1 MEHIGLISFVALFI
15 HNIIESTAIYTTSLT
30 TLGMGVIMAIG
41 VSFHNIPLGIQISTM
56 IKNKKV
62 KALLMIGL
70 SLSSIIGIIL
80 LNIFKITLNSSILC
94 ALISITL
101 GMLIYIALFEL
112 LCEVKENIKKKELQL
127 GLISGVILVALSQL
141 L

>member
-1 MEHIGLISFVALFI
+1 
-15 HNIIESTAIYTTSLT
+15 
-30 TLGMGVIMAIG
+30 MAIG

-112 LCEVKENIKKKELQL
+112 LCEVKENIRKKELQL
-127 GLISGVILVALSQL
+127 GLISGIILVALSQL